1 MVHVVYAPAIVD
13 NWPLVTLGNQL
24 ICVLHGSRLEA
35 SFFSRIALTT
45 VRVTCA
51 RSFCRLLECNK
62 SCLPTQRLQEKQIGI
77 VEQKNQACCT
87 NHFHF
92 MPPPQLSLSLFLYLS
107 LYLALSLIGCA
118 MIFAWRRI
126 CVVHCF
132 DSVSPARI
140 ERKQWT
146 THIPQQALGSEISEA

>member
-92 MPPPQLSLSLFLYLS
+92 MPPPQLSLSLS
-107 LYLALSLIGCA
+107 LYLALSLSHWAVLIVESNCLTTLWQKILELQFSL
-118 MIFAWRRI
+118 MLEM
-126 CVVHCF
+126 CVTLV
-132 DSVSPARI
+132 
-140 ERKQWT
+140 
-146 THIPQQALGSEISEA
+146 